1 MEWSAIN
8 FGLNILTMW
17 GLWFICLE
25 VRALHTRIDKC
36 FDVMFPTTAETET
49 ASLNTSHLS

>member
-1 MEWSAIN
+1 MEWSAFN
-8 FGLNILTMW
+8 FALNILSLW

-25 VRALHTRIDKC
+25 VSALHKRIDKC